1 MREGLLV
8 VGIIALTVALSLAFT
23 STVFSEDEKRW
34 TAECKSNA
42 ALVTNATDRQ
52 YLNGGCYVV
61 VDGKIKEIR

>member
-1 MREGLLV
+1 MKEGVLL
-8 VGIIALTVALSLAFT
+8 VGIIAFTIAVFLIFISALVYES
-23 STVFSEDEKRW
+23 DKRW

-52 YLNGGCYVV
+52 YLNNRCYVV